1 MSYVPTPEAT
11 AIFTEIELGTGNI
24 VIEAVAGAGKTTNI
38 IEALNYIDED
48 LKILMCSFTT
58 EAAKQLGDKI
68 KAQDFKNVSSS
79 TLNAAGWGTCWL
91 GQGRKPELDGNKTTG
106 ILGNYFPTRFKD
118 ADQMAVY
125 NTIKGPLKRLVG
137 LGKGL
142 VLRPDQF
149 VKHLLTIVTKYSVD
163 LPDPGKSDF
172 ESKCYKAIFDLAP
185 KVYEDSIEMQHIMD
199 FDDQKFMP
207 VYHNYPTPKFKFIF
221 VDEAQDC
228 NRCDLMLVEK
238 LLAPGG
244 RVVFVGDRFQAIY
257 MFRGS
262 MSDAMDVIVKT
273 FNAKVMPLTVCW
285 RCPDSVIERAQTIV
299 PHIQAPT
306 PNPNGAGI
314 VKTLK
319 SEEFYETVQPGDY
332 CIARTTV
339 VVVGACLR
347 LLSKGVR
354 ASVLGK
360 EVGGTLKE
368 LIGTV
373 LRENKMPKDVDLA
386 EFVAALKTYRDENV
400 LRLQKQEKDDIADM
414 VSDRCETL
422 ELFCQECPTLDAVAQ
437 KIDSLFVKSETP
449 GVTLMTGHK
458 CKGLQN
464 RRVFFLRPD
473 LCPSPR
479 AKTEEAYQQE
489 MNLLYVITTRAQSE
503 LYYVAK
509 DSKDGKDQATEA

>member
-1 MSYVPTPEAT
+1 MGYVPTPEAFD
-11 AIFTEIELGTGNI
+11 IFREIEFGTGNI

-38 IEALNYIDED
+38 VEALCYIDEVH
-48 LKILMCSFTT
+48 KILMCSFTT

-68 KAQDFKNVSSS
+68 AEQGFKNVSSS
-79 TLNAAGWGTCWL
+79 TLNAAGWGCCWL
-91 GQGRKPELDGNKTTG
+91 GQGRKPELDANKTTG
-106 ILGNYFPTRFKD
+106 ILGNYFPNRFRD
-118 ADQMAVY
+118 DDQMAVY
-125 NTIKGPLKRLVG
+125 NTIKGPLKRLIG
-137 LGKGL
+137 LAKGL
-142 VLRPDQF
+142 VLEPEAFTLKILDIA
-149 VKHLLTIVTKYSVD
+149 VKYSVE

-172 ESKCYKAIFDLAP
+172 EHKCWQAIIDLAP
-185 KVYEDSIEMQHIMD
+185 RVYEDSINMHHIMD

-207 VYHNYPTPKFKFIF
+207 VYHDYPCPRYKYVF

-228 NRCDLMLVEK
+228 NRCDLLLTRK
-238 LLAPGG
+238 LMAPGG
-244 RVVFVGDRFQAIY
+244 RAIFVGDRYQAIY

-262 MSDAMDVIVKT
+262 MSDAMDVIVEQ
-273 FNAKVMPLTVCW
+273 FQAKVMPLTVCW
-285 RCPDSVIERAQTIV
+285 RCPDLVIEQAQTIV

-306 PNPNGAGI
+306 PNPNGPGV

-319 SEEFYETVQPGDY
+319 SDEFYETVQPGDY

-347 LLSKGVR
+347 LLAKGVR

-368 LIGTV
+368 LISTV
-373 LRENKMPKDVDLA
+373 LKEGKLTKDVDMG
-386 EFVAALKTYRDENV
+386 EFVAALKTYKAENIA
-400 LRLQKQEKDDIADM
+400 RLQKQEKEDLAEM

-422 ELFCQECPTLDAVAQ
+422 ELFCQECKTIDAITL
-437 KIDSLFVKSETP
+437 KIDSLFVKNATP

-464 RRVFFLRPD
+464 KRVFFLRPD

-489 MNLLYVITTRAQSE
+489 MNLKYVILTRAQES
-503 LYYVAK
+503 LYFVVK
-509 DSKDGKDQATEA
+509 DSKDGKESA